1 MLAEK
6 VKLQELLDDVLE
18 MVQIKSDWEYNQ
30 SRKNSTRIKNALKKI
45 QTKYLKTSNSDTV
58 LDLINT
64 ISNNNDIVDLKPS
77 NITDLIIEDK
87 EIFMNTLKNDTTLL
101 NNLFPKD
108 FIIKLFSENED
119 IMLSYIQKKE
129 YSFLYKKNPDKYYEL
144 VKLYSAYHGFSDD
157 IHSEEYLLP
166 LIEEAF
172 LDNSLPKDWELCFD
186 DENQRYYYYNSKDD
200 KSSWI
205 NPQIE
210 IWKEK
215 INKKREESE
224 SKKNKR
230 YIKIKR
236 DRKKNGQTPIKI
248 NDEDILIDL
257 ENYNFS
263 DSDISKSPS
272 SKDNSYEEDSL
283 RRSPRIRDKTKKKS
297 FYNSL

>member
-6 VKLQELLDDVLE
+6 VKLQELFDDVLNLI
-18 MVQIKSDWEYNQ
+18 QIKSDWESNKTRQ
-30 SRKNSTRIKNALKKI
+30 NSIKIKKITTKI
-45 QTKYLKTSNSDTV
+45 QTRYLKTSNADTV

-87 EIFMNTLKNDTTLL
+87 EIFMNTLINDKTLL
-101 NNLFPKD
+101 NDLFPKD

-144 VKLYSAYHGFSDD
+144 VKLYSAYHGLSDD

-172 LDNSLPKDWELCFD
+172 LDNSLPKYWELCFD
-186 DENQRYYYYNSKDD
+186 DDNQRYYYYNSNED

-230 YIKIKR
+230 YIRIKR
-236 DRKKNGQTPIKI
+236 ERKKNGQTPIKI
-248 NDEDILIDL
+248 NDEDVLIDL

-272 SKDNSYEEDSL
+272 SKDYNSDENNL
-283 RRSPRIRDKTKKKS
+283 RRSPRIRDKKKNNQ
-297 FYNSL
+297 FYNEL

>member
-6 VKLQELLDDVLE
+6 VKLQELLDDVLDLI
-18 MVQIKSDWEYNQ
+18 QIKSVWESNK
-30 SRKNSTRIKNALKKI
+30 SRQNSLKIKKITKKI
-45 QTKYLKTSNSDTV
+45 QNTYLKTSNADTV

-101 NNLFPKD
+101 NNFFPKD

-172 LDNSLPKDWELCFD
+172 LDNSLPKYWELCFD

-210 IWKEK
+210 VWKDK

-272 SKDNSYEEDSL
+272 SKDNSSEENSL
-283 RRSPRIRDKTKKKS
+283 RRSPRIIDKTKKKS
-297 FYNSL
+297 FYNEL